1 MTKTV
6 IYFTIYDKL
15 MLSRKLKIWEYIFV
29 IDLDR
34 KNVKLTSSGT
44 WPAHLDKI
52 LKITLPPPGGH
63 GEIVKVW
70 FIVKQTIRN
79 NLPISVSG

>member
-29 IDLDR
+29 INLDR

-44 WPAHLDKI
+44 WPAQLDKI
-52 LKITLPPPGGH
+52 LKITLPLPGGH
-63 GEIVKVW
+63 GEVVNVW

-79 NLPISVSG
+79 NLLISVSG

>member
-15 MLSRKLKIWEYIFV
+15 MLSSKLKIWQYSYV
-29 IDLDR
+29 IDVDR
-34 KNVKLTSSGT
+34 KNIKLTSSGT
-44 WPAHLDKI
+44 WPAQLDKI

-63 GEIVKVW
+63 GEVVKVG

-79 NLPISVSG
+79 NLLIYVSG